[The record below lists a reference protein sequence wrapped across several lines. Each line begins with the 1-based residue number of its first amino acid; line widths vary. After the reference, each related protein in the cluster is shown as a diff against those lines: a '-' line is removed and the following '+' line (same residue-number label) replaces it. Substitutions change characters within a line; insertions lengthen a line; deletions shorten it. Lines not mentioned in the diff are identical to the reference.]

1 MTVERILSREEIQE
15 LISAV
20 HQGTI
25 QVDAEIAG
33 SGAAPRVDLLQ
44 TSAAGPRRFANL
56 DIIFDAFAQNYSI
69 SLTNCLQ
76 SAVSV
81 KRKAIDTQTIEA
93 FLQAFNGRGSIGLLR
108 LEPLRWGGLIS
119 FDEQL
124 SFFLVENLL
133 GGAGDER
140 LTVPD
145 RPLTSIERHVL
156 RRALGDACPDLAKA
170 FRPAT
175 ALEPSLLKVES
186 DPRMINI
193 VPPKAE
199 LMVAR
204 FVVHVGSLSGE
215 MVLAIPHA
223 SLEPLREKLRE
234 GVAPLTSNRDAL
246 WRPHVTAELA
256 EMEAVLAVQ
265 VGSVLLQVRDIL
277 NFQVGD
283 VLELGCDPNAPLQVA
298 VEGKVKF
305 TAQAG
310 VRNGRKSVRITSR
323 INNGVQHE
331 HRA

>member
-1 MTVERILSREEIQE
+1 MERILTREEIEE

-33 SGAAPRVDLLQ
+33 PAAAPRVDLLR
-44 TSAAGPRRFANL
+44 TAGAGPRRFANL
-56 DIIFDAFAQNYSI
+56 DIIADSFAQNYSI

-76 SAVSV
+76 RSVSV
-81 KRKAIDTQTIEA
+81 KRKALDNQAIEA
-93 FLQAFNGRGSIGLLR
+93 YLQAFGGRGSIGILR
-108 LEPLRWGGLIS
+108 LEPLRWGGLIA
-119 FDEQL
+119 FDETL

-145 RPLTSIERHVL
+145 RPLTSLERHVL
-156 RRALGDACPDLAKA
+156 KRALGDACPDLAKA
-170 FRPAT
+170 FRQVVG
-175 ALEPSLLKVES
+175 LEPTLVKVES
-186 DPRMINI
+186 DPRMVNI
-193 VPPKAE
+193 VPAQAE
-199 LMVAR
+199 LLVAR
-204 FVVHVGSLSGE
+204 FDVHVGNLSGE
-215 MVLAIPHA
+215 MTLAIPHA

-234 GVAPLTSNRDAL
+234 GVAPPTSNRDAL

-283 VLELGCDPNAPLQVA
+283 VLELGCDPAAPLRVA
-298 VEGKVKF
+298 VEGKAKF

-310 VRNGRKSVRITSR
+310 VRNGRKSVRITGR
-323 INNGVQHE
+323 INNGVQNGQ
-331 HRA
+331 RA